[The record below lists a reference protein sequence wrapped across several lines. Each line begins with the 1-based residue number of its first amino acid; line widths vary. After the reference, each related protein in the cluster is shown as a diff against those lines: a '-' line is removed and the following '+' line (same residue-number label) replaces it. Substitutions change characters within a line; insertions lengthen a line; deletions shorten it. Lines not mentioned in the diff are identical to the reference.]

1 MWIFFSTPESLKFVC
16 RWLLGKP
23 TRSEDYTKDKNP
35 CTPDGFSV
43 MHLAAANGKT
53 NVMKI
58 LIRNEE
64 NKNPPAIG
72 NGWTPLHLAAQ
83 FAQLNMHS
91 VWFERYR

>member
-1 MWIFFSTPESLKFVC
+1 MDIFLTPESLKFVC

-58 LIRNEE
+58 LIRNAE
-64 NKNPPAIG
+64 NKTLQLLEMAG
-72 NGWTPLHLAAQ
+72 HHCTLPLSLH
-83 FAQLNMHS
+83 N
-91 VWFERYR
+91 